1 MPLFSMAGSLIWM
14 RLVLLM
20 LPHLTGE
27 KTEAQ
32 RVGVTHLRPHTVLA
46 AESWVLHVLS
56 KDS

>member
-1 MPLFSMAGSLIWM
+1 MVGSLIRM
-14 RLVLLM
+14 RLVLVT